1 MSKTGSNL
9 LFLAIGAAIG
19 VAVGYVAA
27 SDKKEEWLKD
37 ISNLVGKV
45 KSNVKDAVNKG
56 REQAETLN
64 NNVNTDA
71 KG

>member
-1 MSKTGSNL
+1 MSKTSNL

-37 ISNLVGKV
+37 INNLVGKV
-45 KSNVKDAVNKG
+45 KSNVKEAMAKG
-56 REQAETLN
+56 REQQQPIEDLTN
-64 NNVNTDA
+64 NA
-71 KG
+71 K